1 MAYQL
6 KTTGTQQGMKL
17 DLLNYGLPDT
27 HKTLSIAKL
36 AGLGFSPIVIAC
48 DPGGMTTLQGIN
60 VPYVEVSSPGD
71 FFHWLGD
78 VYKGKFNLSPYDL
91 ICVDGLS
98 NFAYMCLKA
107 TGENS
112 NDRRLDYARGNIEF
126 RRAVDD
132 VRRLP
137 LHVYCNAFEG
147 EIKNHPE
154 GARFGPICE
163 GNKFSIQFAGLF
175 NSVFRSFNYVE
186 NGLNKVAV
194 QCKFDGSHIA
204 RERTAS
210 CNPYEPSIDV
220 AVSKI
225 LKLNQAR

>member
-1 MAYQL
+1 MAYQM
-6 KTTGTQQGMKL
+6 KMTNQQSGLKL

-36 AGLGFSPIVIAC
+36 QALGFNPLVLAC
-48 DPGGMTTLQGIN
+48 DPGGMTTLQGFNI
-60 VPYVEVSSPGD
+60 PFIEVNSPGD
-71 FFHWLGD
+71 AFGWLGD
-78 VYKGKFNLSPYDL
+78 VYKGRFQLGQYDL
-91 ICVDGLS
+91 VCVDGAS
-98 NFAYMCLKA
+98 NFSYMCLKA

-126 RRAVDD
+126 RRFIDD

-137 LHVYCNAFEG
+137 AHIYVNAFEG
-147 EIKNHPE
+147 EIKSHPE
-154 GARFGPICE
+154 GARFGAMCE
-163 GNKFSIQFAGLF
+163 GNKFAIQFTGLF
-175 NSVFRSFNYVE
+175 NTVFHSLSYVE
-186 NGLNKVAV
+186 NGQSKVAV
-194 QCKFDGSHIA
+194 QCKFDGTHLA

-225 LKLNQAR
+225 LKLTKAG